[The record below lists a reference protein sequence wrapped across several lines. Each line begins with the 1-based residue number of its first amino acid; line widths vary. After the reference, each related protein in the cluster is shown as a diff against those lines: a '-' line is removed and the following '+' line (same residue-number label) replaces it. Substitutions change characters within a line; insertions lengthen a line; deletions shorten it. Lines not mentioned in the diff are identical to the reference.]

1 MVGSY
6 PTNRDLLGTST
17 PQNDLYAPPVAE
29 PGKTVDLSGAS
40 GFSKPTSSA
49 TTFGPPGGGGSS
61 SFGGGSFSNSS
72 SFGGFSSSGSGGP
85 SSRGP
90 TSIEGG
96 GPEFSLSGLSPANI
110 MRQLAQRPVSELVS
124 EHGRQ
129 LINLPRYMTRAYSAA
144 ARKYLKPW
152 NEFGRIR
159 PTRIIENLRGA
170 SRRGELQIH
179 LQRNVLANAR
189 AFCPNYAF
197 IFLATLF
204 FFVCSS
210 PMLLALLGTVGG
222 GWTHAMRSE
231 QFRNRPWTLQIGGI
245 QVPLGSNS
253 KMALL
258 SVPTLLFLHFF
269 MGPVLWAAALYSGGV
284 SVAHAALRDREDD
297 REDSGDSGGFGGF
310 GGSSVQI
317 RELP

>member
-6 PTNRDLLGTST
+6 PASRDLLGTST
-17 PQNDLYAPPVAE
+17 PVNDVYAPPTAE
-29 PGKTVDLSGAS
+29 PGKTVDLSGGS
-40 GFSKPTSSA
+40 SFSKPTSSA
-49 TTFGPPGGGGSS
+49 TSLGPGGGGSS
-61 SFGGGSFSNSS
+61 SFGSSNFSNGSSFSS
-72 SFGGFSSSGSGGP
+72 FSSSGGSGGP

-110 MRQLAQRPVSELVS
+110 MRQLASRPVSELVT
-124 EHGRQ
+124 ENGRQ
-129 LINLPRYMTRAYSAA
+129 LVNVPRYMARAYQAA
-144 ARKYLKPW
+144 ARRYLKPW
-152 NEFGRIR
+152 SEFGRIR

-189 AFCPNYAF
+189 AFCPNYVF

-204 FFVCSS
+204 MFVCSS

-231 QFRNRPWTLQIGGI
+231 SFRNRPWTLQIGGI

-253 KMALL
+253 KMAIL

-269 MGPVLWAAALYSGGV
+269 MGPVLWAAALYSGGACA
-284 SVAHAALRDREDD
+284 AHAALRDREDD
-297 REDSGDSGGFGGF
+297 RDDGGDGGGFGF